1 MLEETTQ
8 TNPVLIA
15 VASGKGGVGKSVIA
29 ASMGVGFS
37 MLKQKTVV
45 VDADFGG
52 SNLHQIV
59 GVSKPAVTYQD
70 FQSGRVKKLN
80 DIVSEHSRFQN
91 LGMIF
96 GAAGSY
102 GMANEKYFSRLKF
115 LRNLR
120 TVEADVIILDL
131 GAGSRYQV
139 LDLFSVADHS
149 IVVIN
154 PDPLS
159 LSESFNFIKQVVVRN
174 LSRTLKKYPEVQ
186 SSVHEFARKETF
198 RANINVG
205 DLIAHIETLDEQVAS
220 QLKARIDRLQISL
233 LLNKVT
239 EDSQV
244 TEAGAL
250 QKALRDLLSIQTD
263 FMGLVHQSTIV
274 ERSLQER
281 TPFIAFDP
289 KSKAAHDL
297 ANIILLK
304 LLHRNRFSAFWDRRS
319 MTKELE
325 GQEGGASEV
334 ICTVN
339 CMYWQECG
347 YRQGGYPCKLQH
359 MAEMGFQDGGEG

>member
-1 MLEETTQ
+1 MLEETTN
-8 TNPVLIA
+8 TIPVLIA
-15 VASGKGGVGKSVIA
+15 IASGKGGVGKSVIA

-59 GVSKPAVTYQD
+59 GTPKPAMTYQD
-70 FQSGRVKKLN
+70 FQVGRVDNLN
-80 DIVSEHSRFQN
+80 DIVVEHPRFEN

-115 LRNLR
+115 LRSLR
-120 TVEADVIILDL
+120 TIRADVIILDL

-139 LDLFSVADHS
+139 LDLFSVADQG
-149 IVVIN
+149 IVVVN

-174 LSRTLKKYPEVQ
+174 LSRTLKKYPGVQ
-186 SSVHEFARKETF
+186 ASVQEYGKKETF

-205 DLIAHIETLDEQVAS
+205 DLIDHIEQTNEQVAG
-220 QLKARIDRLQISL
+220 QIKARIDRLQISL

-263 FMGLVHQSTIV
+263 FMGLVHQSAIV
-274 ERSLQER
+274 ERSLREG

-289 KSKAAHDL
+289 KSMAARDL
-297 ANIILLK
+297 ANIILIK
-304 LLHRNRFSAFWDRRS
+304 LMQRNRFSAFWERRS

-325 GQEGGASEV
+325 DQEGGVGE
-334 ICTVN
+334 IMCTVN

-347 YRQGGYPCKLQH
+347 YRQGGYPCKLRH
-359 MAEMGFQDGGEG
+359 MAEMGFQGET